1 MTGRSWHILYRQ
13 PEWDCIHLR
22 AIMQINSYATC
33 RSTRPLLFLRRS
45 PTAASGSDVDWKRRH
60 GLGGRD
66 CFRAGSTVGFPTIG
80 VDFSND
86 FSLLTSFHMT
96 STAQIQ
102 EADTYIRQ
110 PPPMTSRIVGDHKI
124 DLLTI
129 LTISSIASATSEN
142 VQVSSPSC
150 LGCSEA
156 SSRTRLARR
165 AVLAATL
172 RYASR
177 IDFT

>member
-66 CFRAGSTVGFPTIG
+66 CFRAGSTVEFPTIG

-86 FSLLTSFHMT
+86 FSWLTSFHMT
-96 STAQIQ
+96 STGRIQ
-102 EADTYIRQ
+102 EADTYNSELE
-110 PPPMTSRIVGDHKI
+110 PVMPRIAGSFMI
-124 DLLTI
+124 DSCTI
-129 LTISSIASATSEN
+129 LTISSIDSATSEN
-142 VQVSSPSC
+142 VRVSSPSC
-150 LGCSEA
+150 RGCSEP
-156 SSRTRLARR
+156 SSRARLARGP
-165 AVLAATL
+165 VLAATL
-172 RYASR
+172 RYASGV
-177 IDFT
+177 DFA